1 MTSFKSFI
9 FCISNLIFC
18 ISIFIFGIHLASA
31 NEINIY
37 SNRSPA
43 LLVPFTSEY
52 EKEYAVKFNILH
64 AKKGLAQRLKSEGK
78 NSPADVILTVDISRL
93 SELADMDLVR
103 TINSKIIDRNVP
115 DHLRDVNKKWVS
127 LSTRARVI
135 GVSNKRVNVDEI
147 QNIEDLADPK
157 FKGKI
162 CTRIGSHPYN
172 RALLA
177 SIIAHHGERKAQ
189 LWAEALVSNF
199 ARKAKGND
207 RAQAKA
213 IYSGECDIVLMNT
226 YYFALMK
233 FNEKNPEQKKW
244 AEATDIIFYNQNNR
258 GQHINVSGAA
268 IAKFSKNY
276 NEALKF
282 VEWLTM
288 PKAQKIYSNINFEYP
303 VNPNVK
309 PDGKIMEWG
318 TFKADDLPISKI
330 ADFSKDAQMI
340 IDRVGW

>member
-1 MTSFKSFI
+1 MNLFKSTI

-18 ISIFIFGIHLASA
+18 LSVIIFGIQRA
-31 NEINIY
+31 NAKEINIY
-37 SNRSPA
+37 SYRSPA
-43 LLVPFTSEY
+43 LLKPFTSEY
-52 EKEYAVKFNILH
+52 EKQFSIKFNILH
-64 AKKGLAQRLKSEGK
+64 AKKGLAQRLEAEGK

-103 TINSKIIDRNVP
+103 TINSAIIDTNVP
-115 DHLRDVNKKWVS
+115 IHLRDINKKWVS
-127 LSTRARVI
+127 LSTRARII
-135 GVSNKRVNVDEI
+135 GISNKRVSRGAI
-147 QNIEDLADPK
+147 QNIEDLANPK

-177 SIIAHHGERKAQ
+177 SIIAHQGVRKAQ

-199 ARKAKGND
+199 ARKSKGND

-233 FNEKNPEQKKW
+233 FNVKNPEQRKW
-244 AEATDIIFYNQNNR
+244 AQATDIIFYNQNNR

-268 IAKFSKNY
+268 IAKYSKNY
-276 NEALKF
+276 NEAVKF
-282 VEWLTM
+282 IEWLTM
-288 PKAQKIYSNINFEYP
+288 PKAQKIYANINFEYP

-309 PDGKIMEWG
+309 LDGKIMEWG
-318 TFKADDLPISKI
+318 TFKADELPISKI
-330 ADFSKDAQMI
+330 AKFSKEAQMI

>member
-1 MTSFKSFI
+1 MKCFKSFI

-18 ISIFIFGIHLASA
+18 FSVIIFGIQCA
-31 NEINIY
+31 NAKEINIY
-37 SNRSPA
+37 SYRSPA
-43 LLVPFTSEY
+43 LLKPFTSEY
-52 EKEYAVKFNILH
+52 EKQFSIKFNILH
-64 AKKGLAQRLKSEGK
+64 AKKGLAQRLEAEGK

-103 TINSKIIDRNVP
+103 TINSAIIDTNVP
-115 DHLRDVNKKWVS
+115 IHLRDINKKWVS
-127 LSTRARVI
+127 LSTRARII
-135 GVSNKRVNVDEI
+135 GISNKRVGRGAI
-147 QNIEDLADPK
+147 QNIEDLANPK

-177 SIIAHHGERKAQ
+177 SIIAHQGVRKAQ

-199 ARKAKGND
+199 ARKPKGND

-233 FNEKNPEQKKW
+233 FNVKNPEQRKW
-244 AEATDIIFYNQNNR
+244 AQATDIIFYNQNNR

-268 IAKFSKNY
+268 IAKYSKNY
-276 NEALKF
+276 NEAVKF
-282 VEWLTM
+282 IEWLTM
-288 PKAQKIYSNINFEYP
+288 PKAQKIYANINFEYP

-309 PDGKIMEWG
+309 LDGKIMEWG
-318 TFKADDLPISKI
+318 TFKADELPISKI
-330 ADFSKDAQMI
+330 AKFSKEAQMI

>member
-1 MTSFKSFI
+1 MNIFKSII
-9 FCISNLIFC
+9 FGISNLIFC
-18 ISIFIFGIHLASA
+18 LSVIIFGIQRA
-31 NEINIY
+31 NAKEINIY
-37 SNRSPA
+37 SYRSPA
-43 LLVPFTSEY
+43 LLEPFTSEY
-52 EKEYAVKFNILH
+52 EKQFSIKFNILH
-64 AKKGLAQRLKSEGK
+64 AKKGLAQRLEAEGK

-103 TINSKIIDRNVP
+103 TINSAIIDTNVP
-115 DHLRDVNKKWVS
+115 IHLRDINKKWVS
-127 LSTRARVI
+127 LSTRARII
-135 GVSNKRVNVDEI
+135 GISNKRVSRGAI
-147 QNIEDLADPK
+147 QNIEDLANPK

-177 SIIAHHGERKAQ
+177 SIIAHQGVRKAQ

-199 ARKAKGND
+199 ARKPKGND
-207 RAQAKA
+207 RAQAKG

-244 AEATDIIFYNQNNR
+244 AQATDIIFYNQNNR

-268 IAKFSKNY
+268 IAKYSKNY
-276 NEALKF
+276 NEAVKF
-282 VEWLTM
+282 IEWLTM
-288 PKAQKIYSNINFEYP
+288 PKAQKIYANINFEYP

-309 PDGKIMEWG
+309 LDGKIMEWG
-318 TFKADDLPISKI
+318 TFKADELPISKI
-330 ADFSKDAQMI
+330 AKFSKEAQMI